1 MPLTREELVEAFRTM
16 RLIRAFEEAIR
27 RLHGAG
33 ELPGFMHVSVGQE
46 AVPVGI
52 SLRLRRDDLI
62 TTTHRGHGDMIAKGA
77 AVEGMIAR
85 SSDAT
90 AGCAGPRVGRCTW
103 PTSRSARSGP
113 TASSQPACR
122 SPSVRP
128 SRSAPGHGPV
138 VVAYNGDGALANGA
152 AHEALNM
159 ASLWRVPVIFARVE
173 QPLRRVD
180 SGRGLPRDA
189 GRRALRRGLRPG
201 GRAGRRQRRRGGGRR
216 RGSAPWSAAA
226 PARARRSCSC
236 ETYRRYGHNIGDTG
250 KARPDEEVEHWLA
263 RDPVD
268 LLAARLT
275 GAHGIAADEL
285 ERMGAEQEARMEA
298 AIAAARAMPEPP
310 EAWAFEDVHADADVI
325 AAIGG
330 GLR

>member
-77 AVEGMIAR
+77 AVEGMIAEIFGR
-85 SSDAT
+85 DGGLCRAKGGSMHVADVAVGALGANGIVA
-90 AGCAGPRVGRCTW
+90 AGMPIAVGAALSLKRQGTD
-103 PTSRSARSGP
+103 R
-113 TASSQPACR
+113 
-122 SPSVRP
+122 
-128 SRSAPGHGPV
+128 V

-159 ASLWRVPVIFARVE
+159 ASLWRLPVIFARVDNRYAE
-173 QPLRRVD
+173 STPAAEYLGIPDVVRFAEGYGLAAERVD
-180 SGRGLPRDA
+180 GNDVDA
-189 GRRALRRGLRPG
+189 VADAAARAVER
-201 GRAGRRQRRRGGGRR
+201 GRAGGG
-216 RGSAPWSAAA
+216 ATFLQL
-226 PARARRSCSC
+226 

-250 KARPDEEVEHWLA
+250 KARPDEEVAHWLA

-275 GAHGIAADEL
+275 AAHGIAADEL